1 MRASY
6 SPYSAW
12 KCAGLWSL
20 KYIRTTIPK
29 NRVTSGITSFD
40 FTLSAPAAAEAESF
54 RGDPAAIRAP
64 RTRSLAGR
72 TAAIGLTGMSNGG
85 PMEATAAAV
94 RACLTHAHLA
104 GAFGTRMEHMTS
116 ATIKL
121 FLPRGDAK
129 SLRTAEISNWTGK
142 AVAAPRTE
150 LDELLAREELDKA
163 GVYILIGSDPLTNQ
177 PRAYIGEAEV
187 IRDRLKQHRTKE
199 FWVSAIVFVSK
210 DENLTKAHVRYLE
223 SRLLAEA
230 KQVNRFTLEQ
240 NEAGGSRLPESD
252 REDMEV
258 FLARIR
264 QLLPVLG
271 SDILV
276 PITQPA
282 AKAQPGGV
290 LFCRIKGAEAQGQRT
305 ADGFVVFRASTAVL
319 DQRPSADNY
328 PYVVAQRRQL
338 IADGTLIEK
347 NGFLVFTK
355 DAEFSSPSAAAVVI
369 HGFRW
374 KLFSTKS

>member
-1 MRASY
+1 
-6 SPYSAW
+6 
-12 KCAGLWSL
+12 
-20 KYIRTTIPK
+20 
-29 NRVTSGITSFD
+29 
-40 FTLSAPAAAEAESF
+40 
-54 RGDPAAIRAP
+54 
-64 RTRSLAGR
+64 
-72 TAAIGLTGMSNGG
+72 
-85 PMEATAAAV
+85 
-94 RACLTHAHLA
+94 
-104 GAFGTRMEHMTS
+104 MEHMTS

-163 GVYILIGSDPLTNQ
+163 RVYILIGSDPLTNA
-177 PRAYIGEAEV
+177 PHAYIGEAEV
-187 IRDRLKQHRTKE
+187 IRERLKQHKTKE

-230 KQVNRFTLEQ
+230 ARVNRFTLEQ
-240 NEAGGSRLPESD
+240 NQAGGSRLPESD

-271 SDILV
+271 SDILA
-276 PITQPA
+276 PIAQPA
-282 AKAQPGGV
+282 ANAQPGGV
-290 LFCRIKGAEAQGQRT
+290 LFCRIKKAEARGQRT
-305 ADGFVVFRASTAVL
+305 ANGFVVFQGSSAVL
-319 DQRPSADNY
+319 EERPSTENY
-328 PYVVAQRRQL
+328 PYVVAQRKQL
-338 IADGTLIEK
+338 ISEGTLKEK
-347 NGFLVFTK
+347 DEVLVFTK

-369 HGFRW
+369 HGGSANGLIAW
-374 KLFSTKS
+374 KTKDGRTLKQVDEES